1 MANTTNH
8 EVDELDAF
16 MADNASSLK
25 AETCSRIVAQLT
37 KVKDEITQ
45 TSRLLSLVA
54 PINLNKQKA
63 QQVEP

>member
-25 AETCSRIVAQLT
+25 AETCSRIVT
-37 KVKDEITQ
+37 
-45 TSRLLSLVA
+45 
-54 PINLNKQKA
+54 
-63 QQVEP
+63 